1 MSTLKAVPNTGHEHE
16 FEPQLGLPER
26 LPQDERVLWQGAP
39 DWKRMA
45 RERFHLPA
53 LTGYFTAI
61 LILRA
66 GFILSGEGSVGD
78 AVMAVVMLLPLVV
91 FALGSLALLAWLS
104 ARTTVYTITDKR
116 VVMRVGIVLS
126 LTFNLPLRRIE
137 SAGLKLHKDGHG
149 NIPLTL
155 GGSERI
161 AVLHLWP
168 HARPWRV
175 TKPEPM
181 LCCVPDAAHVAQVLQ
196 TAWTAAAGEVA
207 ASAASAASPVR
218 GASSEATQPAR
229 SLNGSTPQLAID

>member
-1 MSTLKAVPNTGHEHE
+1 M
-16 FEPQLGLPER
+16 
-26 LPQDERVLWQGAP
+26 
-39 DWKRMA
+39 
-45 RERFHLPA
+45 
-53 LTGYFTAI
+53 
-61 LILRA
+61 
-66 GFILSGEGSVGD
+66 
-78 AVMAVVMLLPLVV
+78 
-91 FALGSLALLAWLS
+91 
-104 ARTTVYTITDKR
+104 
-116 VVMRVGIVLS
+116 
-126 LTFNLPLRRIE
+126 RRIA

-196 TAWTAAAGEVA
+196 TAWTAAAGEDA
-207 ASAASAASPVR
+207 ATAASPVR
-218 GASSEATQPAR
+218 GANGEAAQPAR